1 MKGILC
7 RLRESVQLGLQPPPI
22 LPGLVPFPES
32 FYLQDP
38 LCFPFYR
45 VSYQNPAFDRV
56 HHVIG
61 PPLLI
66 ENTACSKMYLFFSFT
81 HVRAS
86 RRGL

>member
-1 MKGILC
+1 MKKSIGRVAEKHFLN
-7 RLRESVQLGLQPPPI
+7 SAT
-22 LPGLVPFPES
+22 LVVFPAS

-38 LCFPFYR
+38 LCFPFCR